1 MEKLNTKI
9 GQKYDLTYESKLEVE
24 ELMKERVNGVLREDK
39 EAFEVA
45 LIDLQ
50 ERLTYD
56 TSKPLKSGTLLDA
69 FMTDGTEQAALQ
81 QRVSDDL
88 FDDRDTYRYEIANQ
102 LQKKINKHWRH
113 TKRETKDFIKAKSSE
128 TNVYAGQ
135 QRSIDNSIESMK
147 SRKDEMEAQESFDKE
162 AYARLKQELS
172 ERREAKERL
181 LSQGIP
187 QFNAYLKL

>member
-1 MEKLNTKI
+1 M
-9 GQKYDLTYESKLEVE
+9 
-24 ELMKERVNGVLREDK
+24 
-39 EAFEVA
+39 
-45 LIDLQ
+45 
-50 ERLTYD
+50 
-56 TSKPLKSGTLLDA
+56 
-69 FMTDGTEQAALQ
+69 
-81 QRVSDDL
+81 
-88 FDDRDTYRYEIANQ
+88 Q

-147 SRKDEMEAQESFDKE
+147 SRKDEMEAQDSFDKE

>member
-1 MEKLNTKI
+1 
-9 GQKYDLTYESKLEVE
+9 
-24 ELMKERVNGVLREDK
+24 MKERVNGVLRDDK

-56 TSKPLKSGTLLDA
+56 ESKPLKSGTLLDA

-88 FDDRDTYRYEIANQ
+88 FDDRDTYRFEIADQ
-102 LQKKINKHWRH
+102 LQKKINKHWRL
-113 TKRETKDFIKAKSSE
+113 TRRETKDFIKAKSSE
-128 TNVYAGQ
+128 TNAYAGQ
-135 QRSIDNSIESMK
+135 QRSINNSIESIK
-147 SRKDEMEAQESFDKE
+147 ARKDEMEATEGFDKE